1 MSLKSLK
8 SELDRIAQK
17 LGAADESILMIVL
30 AVIRATKGEMATE
43 ADFPSTAGHLVD
55 YRIQG
60 RTETFFFPFAQM
72 DSDQAEE
79 LAKAL
84 ITHARK
90 TERLGR
96 FPQVGVFDLRCAPP
110 QGAQICTW
118 PAEGC
123 SVEDHAAELY
133 RLTVESR
140 NENA

>member
-1 MSLKSLK
+1 MSLKTLK

-30 AVIRATKGEMATE
+30 AVIRATKDEMATE
-43 ADFPSTAGHLVD
+43 ADFPSTAGHQID

-60 RTETFFFPFAQM
+60 RSQTFFFPFAQM

-84 ITHARK
+84 IAHTRK
-90 TERLGR
+90 AERLGR
-96 FPQVGVFDLRCAPP
+96 FPQVGVFDLRCYPSE
-110 QGAQICTW
+110 GAHICTW

-133 RLTVESR
+133 RLTIESR
-140 NENA
+140 NEHA